1 MNHYAT
7 TQRQRRLPLGRLVML
22 PSLAAMAALLLLV
35 PLTTGVAGAGEPAGA
50 PPSIYEARAEAA
62 ALADTFQVPAQIDT
76 FTPYSL
82 SETASGSSHGL
93 QSVFYPGF
101 LLSAAA
107 FQQGFPPPPGTT
119 ETLYPQGPVDGKA
132 SVFPIPGGAGSSGSS
147 GPAASKGEAHY
158 GSMGSADGGGT
169 MGLSKTSVSAQT
181 ATVRSTADVV
191 LNQIRLSGGL
201 IIGSIVA
208 TAEATADGT
217 TGGAHNTG
225 SVTLNGLTLSG
236 VPLTLSP
243 DQLQAGGQKTGVPGP
258 EGVNPALAAAGITI
272 RRLPDS
278 RVTAADGSES
288 RLELGGYEIRIDQ
301 PGREFHARY
310 VLGHVSVLARAVR
323 DGASAG

>member
-1 MNHYAT
+1 MNCIT
-7 TQRQRRLPLGRLVML
+7 TPRRLA
-22 PSLAAMAALLLLV
+22 LATIAALLVLV
-35 PLTTGVAGAGEPAGA
+35 PLTTGGAGASE

-62 ALADTFQVPAQIDT
+62 AFADSFAVPAQIDT

-93 QSVFYPGF
+93 QAVFYPGF

-119 ETLYPQGPVDGKA
+119 ETLYPQGPADRKS
-132 SVFPIPGGAGSSGSS
+132 SVFPLPFDNAGSSGSS
-147 GPAASKGEAHY
+147 GPAVSKGESHY
-158 GSMGSADGGGT
+158 GSMGSADSGGT

-191 LNQIRLSGGL
+191 LSQIRLGGGL
-201 IIGSIVA
+201 VIGSVVA

-217 TGGAHNTG
+217 AGGARNTG
-225 SVTLNGLTLSG
+225 SVTLNGLILSG

-243 DQLQAGGQKTGVPGP
+243 DRLQTGGQKTDVPSP
-258 EGVNPALAAAGITI
+258 EGANPALAAAGISI

-288 RLELGGYEIRIDQ
+288 RLDLGGYEIRIDQ
-301 PGREFHARY
+301 PDREFHARY
-310 VLGHVSVLARAVR
+310 VLGHVSVFARAVR
-323 DGASAG
+323 TGS

>member
-1 MNHYAT
+1 MNHHYAT
-7 TQRQRRLPLGRLVML
+7 TQRRVT
-22 PSLAAMAALLLLV
+22 LAALAALLVLV
-35 PLTTGVAGAGEPAGA
+35 PLGTGAAGAAGSGEAAGS

-62 ALADTFQVPAQIDT
+62 AFANSFAVPAQVDT

-119 ETLYPQGPVDGKA
+119 ETLYPQGPTEKNA
-132 SVFPIPGGAGSSGSS
+132 AVFPLPGGPGSSGKS
-147 GPAASKGEAHY
+147 GPAASNGEAHY
-158 GSMGSADGGGT
+158 GSSGSGDSGGAFGS
-169 MGLSKTSVSAQT
+169 SKTSVSALT

-191 LNQIRLSGGL
+191 LNQIRLGGGL
-201 IIGSIVA
+201 MISSIVA

-225 SVTLNGLTLSG
+225 SVTLDGLTLSG
-236 VPLTLSP
+236 VPLALTPS
-243 DQLQAGGQKTGVPGP
+243 QLEAGGQKTDVPSP
-258 EGVNPALAAAGITI
+258 EGLNPALAAAGISI
-272 RRLPDS
+272 HRLPDS
-278 RVTAADGSES
+278 RVTAPDGTES

-301 PGREFHARY
+301 PAREFHARY

-323 DGASAG
+323 SGE